1 MMRRVRLNMYRA
13 EDEMFI
19 IRKRQVIIRIGERQA
34 NKVIRR
40 PIMAD
45 LFHSGA
51 KKTPILPRSKR
62 EEEERHGRGGRRRT

>member
-19 IRKRQVIIRIGERQA
+19 IRKRQVIISIGERQA
-34 NKVIRR
+34 NKVMRR

-45 LFHSGA
+45 LFLLSNYG
-51 KKTPILPRSKR
+51 
-62 EEEERHGRGGRRRT
+62 

>member
-34 NKVIRR
+34 SKVIW
-40 PIMAD
+40 
-45 LFHSGA
+45 LTSFYFHSGA
-51 KKTPILPRSKR
+51 KKTLSSPRSKR
-62 EEEERHGRGGRRRT
+62 EEEGRHGRGGRRRT